1 MEPNSVVMG
10 LMVVVFRI
18 ALFYGPAMLIFTAM
32 LLLLKRFKYRQL
44 DVSKCMLWFIPAII
58 FFDVIMMEVFDVTI
72 TILK

>member
-1 MEPNSVVMG
+1 MEPNSVEMG

-18 ALFYGPAMLIFTAM
+18 ALFYSPALLIFTAI
-32 LLLLKRFKYRQL
+32 LLLLKRFKCPQL
-44 DVSKCMLWFIPAII
+44 NVSKCMLWFIPAII